1 MHLLNS
7 LHFLDPADVSVVITR
22 ELTKPCAEDAEE
34 LAAIMRTASPN

>member
-7 LHFLDPADVSVVITR
+7 LHFLDPADVLAIFTD
-22 ELTKPCAEDAEE
+22 ELTKPCAKDAQE